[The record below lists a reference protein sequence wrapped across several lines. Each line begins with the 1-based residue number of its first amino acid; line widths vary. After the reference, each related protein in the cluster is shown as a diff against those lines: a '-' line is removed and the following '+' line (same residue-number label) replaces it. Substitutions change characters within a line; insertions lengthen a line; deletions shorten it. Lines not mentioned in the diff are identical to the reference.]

1 MQGIQIG
8 SQDDRKQRKPLVGP
22 VGFFDVVPLWAQ
34 SLKKRSATYLFFQL
48 LASLSFFIKQGRVS
62 PCSSPVIF
70 CSR

>member
-22 VGFFDVVPLWAQ
+22 VGFFVVVPLWAQ
-34 SLKKRSATYLFFQL
+34 LLKKRSATCLFFQL